1 MHGKLKEVL
10 KKNFGDD
17 EDFHKVFDE
26 ANVARRL
33 LAHRFSL
40 EHAMDFQSEAGL
52 LKVNEHLSEL
62 YIAIRQANEVSIALR
77 DEIFKRVGLTPEM
90 VDRKLEELKKAIS

>member
-1 MHGKLKEVL
+1 
-10 KKNFGDD
+10 
-17 EDFHKVFDE
+17 
-26 ANVARRL
+26 
-33 LAHRFSL
+33 
-40 EHAMDFQSEAGL
+40 MDFQSEAGL